1 MSRAQFATPF
11 TSFFSRRARLC
22 VLTLVAAALP
32 LVLIAPSTAAPAK
45 KSLTVTGKLSR
56 GGYTVLAVG
65 YKGKVTST
73 NKRSFKLKLA
83 EKRVTLHLVTP
94 RGKYAGPIVV
104 GYQKGKAIVGVRA
117 GAKLGKIKVLTS
129 KGYARVAKK
138 VRTKWLDTKRT
149 ALVKKQVPLGNGRNF
164 GFVKTPRHNG
174 TSGAGGDTDFDGVP
188 NVLDSASNGS
198 RVLNALSTDS
208 SAAPAARSLLAS
220 ISGVFELD
228 PGPPPPP
235 GAEPGGPAPAD
246 LGWMSQIFLDIPH
259 TLNANA
265 TGVTREQIDEAL
277 VANLNIKLPG
287 PPAGDVVKLD
297 CHGLSYCSE
306 GGTGRVVLNGVFSS
320 PGVGGPVAVTE
331 PWPSCC
337 NAGGDGFGILRGGAT
352 EVVLNGEFS
361 LDPHAVSTKIG
372 TGDMITVL
380 KTKDGVTTLLPA
392 PLDFVFNTVPALK
405 SFDGGTGIKTIDYS
419 AGAGAYGTRDNP
431 MPVTVGLDGKI
442 KVQLT
447 WWRPQRTGIAG
458 AGESDFMDIGGLVYE
473 FGIQPQGDLIPP
485 RTNSDSGACSAA
497 SYSESDPNLEIVP
510 GNQSSGTMS
519 GELTDGSADKAAN
532 SANTL
537 SVMLD
542 LTKCVVDKRGPA
554 NIPVGTDIHMD
565 ISANTQN
572 SSDHANQDLYF
583 RAS

>member
-1 MSRAQFATPF
+1 MSRAQFAKPF
-11 TSFFSRRARLC
+11 TSFFSRRARLS

-45 KSLTVTGKLSR
+45 SALTVSGKLSR

-65 YKGKVTST
+65 YNGKVTST

-117 GAKLGKIKVLTS
+117 GAKLGTIKVLTS

-138 VRTKWLDTKRT
+138 VRTKWLDAKRT

-174 TSGAGGDTDFDGVP
+174 VSGAGGDTDFDGVP
-188 NVLDSASNGS
+188 NVLDSAANGS
-198 RVLNALSTDS
+198 RVLNSLAAG

-235 GAEPGGPAPAD
+235 GAEPGGPAPTE
-246 LGWMSQIFLDIPH
+246 LRWMSQIFLDIPH

-265 TGVTREQIDEAL
+265 TGVTREQIDQAL

-320 PGVGGPVAVTE
+320 PGVGGPESISE
-331 PWPSCC
+331 PFPSCC
-337 NAGGDGFGILRGGAT
+337 TSGGDGFGILRGGAT

-372 TGDMITVL
+372 TGDMMTVL
-380 KTKDGVTTLLPA
+380 VTKDGVTTLLPA

-405 SFDGGTGIKTIDYS
+405 SFDDGTGLKTIDYS
-419 AGAGAYGTRDNP
+419 AGTSAYGTRDNP
-431 MPVTVGLDGKI
+431 APVSVGPDGHV
-442 KVQLT
+442 KVHLT
-447 WWRPQRTGIAG
+447 WWRPQRSGIAG
-458 AGESDFMDIGGLVYE
+458 AGEPAFMDVGRLVYA
-473 FGIQPQGDLIPP
+473 FDMASQNLVPDAGVGGSSP
-485 RTNSDSGACSAA
+485 ACSAE
-497 SYSESDPNLEIVP
+497 SVSESDSNLTVVP
-510 GNQSSGTMS
+510 QPDSSSKPS
-519 GELTDGSADKAAN
+519 GGLRDGSADLAAN
-532 SANTL
+532 PANTL
-537 SVMLD
+537 SATLD
-542 LTKCVVDKRGPA
+542 LTQCVLDKGSSG
-554 NIPVGTDIHMD
+554 IPIDSEILID

-572 SSDHANQDLYF
+572 SSDHANQNIYLK
-583 RAS
+583 RVS